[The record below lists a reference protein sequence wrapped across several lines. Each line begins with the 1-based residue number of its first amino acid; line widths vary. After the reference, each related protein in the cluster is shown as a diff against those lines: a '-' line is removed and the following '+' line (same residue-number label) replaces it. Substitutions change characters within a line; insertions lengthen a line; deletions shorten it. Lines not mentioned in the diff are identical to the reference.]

1 MNWMI
6 LPVILVSTV
15 VVLLIISKR
24 KTAETTIRQNNS
36 FYLEEDTS
44 TSAKSILIPES
55 IELKMKEF
63 LYELETAFSS
73 EQYLKK
79 RFIRELEEK
88 YAFFSKRI
96 SLRIS
101 MHPLAKEFLDTYS
114 QLPDLVKQHNDN
126 YISKKKI
133 EYQHSLPVINGNEL
147 DEYQKSAVLSG
158 EENILV
164 NAGAGSGKSTTII
177 GKVKILIEEEAVD
190 PSQILVLSFTKA
202 SALDMNKLLS
212 EVLPEY
218 KIRASTFHSLGSS
231 IIKES
236 TRTSVKVE
244 AGPSDNFLPEF
255 IPYLI
260 SGQSPNSSLFY
271 EFIAIYDN
279 IPEDVNDFFDEQ
291 FREKYNDTSYNYE
304 TLRNQLEKNGGFSKE
319 YETLNKH
326 YVKSV
331 EELVIANYLFLN
343 GVNYEYEKN
352 YAAGRKQGWDCG
364 YGWDRYHP
372 DFYLPDYDIYLE
384 HFGVTKD
391 FKVPWLS
398 DTEGKNYVEKI
409 YKKREIH
416 NHNQTI
422 LIETYSF
429 YNTEGRLVEE
439 LERLLDG
446 LGVKRSTKN
455 LKLLYESESIR
466 NSIAVTNFT
475 SLLSTFMNL
484 FKSSNNSI
492 EIFDDWL
499 HQVRV
504 LPDFIRKRETIFL
517 LIAKEVLIQYKES
530 LEENR
535 KSDFHDMI
543 NQAAEFVS
551 EKRYKSPFTHIIIDE
566 YQDISYS
573 RYHLVNELKKHQDAQ
588 IFAVGDDWQAIYR
601 FAGSDLS
608 LFTDF
613 EKYFGDTD
621 NRNIVKTYRNSQ
633 ELIDTSGKFVMEN
646 PKQTSKQLISDKSLQ
661 HPIIIMDAK
670 KEHYSQILETIFDR
684 IIENHG
690 DNEKIDILFLYRMNK
705 DLGVL
710 NSIKWIKKDNNVL
723 TLINGKYKNIQLMN
737 KTVHSSKGLQAD
749 EVIILNMNDSLNGFP
764 SKREDDE
771 LLRYVNN
778 TRDDFEFEE
787 ERRLFYVALT
797 RTKNHTYIL
806 SDPIKPSVFVEELL
820 DNSNYPAVS
829 HGNQGT
835 EVSAH
840 KTKLKCPKCKV
851 GKLLCGPTKKGTLYY
866 KCTFSRCG
874 FTYFD
879 NTKSPEKFPIYIKC
893 DKCGG
898 YRIKL
903 PGVGKYG
910 DYYKCE
916 YGCGNL
922 NAGQYAGK
930 LED

>member
-1 MNWMI
+1 MNWII
-6 LPVILVSTV
+6 LPIILVSTV
-15 VVLLIISKR
+15 VALLIISKR
-24 KTAETTIRQNNS
+24 KTTETTIRQNNS
-36 FYLEEDTS
+36 FDLEEAAL
-44 TSAKSILIPES
+44 TSAKSIIIPKS

-63 LYELETAFSS
+63 LYELEIAFSS
-73 EQYLKK
+73 EQYMKK

-88 YAFFSKRI
+88 YGFFSKRI

-101 MHPLAKEFLDTYS
+101 KHPLAKEFIETYS
-114 QLPDLVKQHNDN
+114 LMPDLVKHHNEE

-133 EYQHSLPVINGNEL
+133 EYQHSLPVINGHEL
-147 DEYQKSAVLSG
+147 DDYQKAAVLSK

-177 GKVKILIEEEAVD
+177 GKVKILIEEESVD

-218 KIRASTFHSLGSS
+218 KIQASTFHSLGRS
-231 IIKES
+231 IIKE
-236 TRTSVKVE
+236 TTGTSVNVE
-244 AGPSDNFLPEF
+244 PGPSNNFLPSF
-255 IPYLI
+255 ITYLI

-271 EFIAIYDN
+271 EFIALYYN
-279 IPEDVNDFFDEQ
+279 IPEDVNDFFDEK

-304 TLRNQLEKNGGFSKE
+304 TLRNQLAKNGGFSKE

-331 EELVIANYLFLN
+331 EELVLANYLFLN

-352 YAAGRKQGWDCG
+352 YAVGREQGWDYG

-384 HFGVTKD
+384 HFGISKD
-391 FKVPWLS
+391 FKAPWLS
-398 DTEGKNYVEKI
+398 DTEGKHYVENI

-416 NHNQTI
+416 KHNQTT
-422 LIETYSF
+422 LVETYSF

-439 LERLLDG
+439 LEILLDG
-446 LGVKRSTKN
+446 LGIKRSTEN
-455 LKLLYESESIR
+455 LKLLYESESLR
-466 NSIAVTNFT
+466 NSIEVTNFT
-475 SLLSTFMNL
+475 SLLSTFINL

-492 EIFDDWL
+492 EIFDDWF
-499 HQVRV
+499 HQVRA
-504 LPDFIRKRETIFL
+504 LPDFTRKRETIFL
-517 LIAKEVLIQYKES
+517 SIAKEALIQYRES
-530 LEENR
+530 LEKNR
-535 KSDFHDMI
+535 KIDFHDMI

-551 EKRYKSPFTHIIIDE
+551 EKRYKSPFAHIIIDE
-566 YQDISYS
+566 YQDISNS

-601 FAGSDLS
+601 FTGSDLS

-621 NRNIVKTYRNSQ
+621 HRNIVKTYRNSQ
-633 ELIDTSGKFVMEN
+633 ELIDISGKFVMKN

-670 KEHYSQILETIFDR
+670 KERYSQILETIFDQ
-684 IIENHG
+684 IIEDNAG
-690 DNEKIDILFLYRMNK
+690 NEKVEVLFLYRMNK
-705 DLGVL
+705 DLEVL
-710 NSIKWIKKDNNVL
+710 NSVKWIVKAKDGL
-723 TLINGKYKNIQLMN
+723 TLTDGKYKNIHIMN

-764 SKREDDE
+764 NKREDDD

-778 TRDDFEFEE
+778 TKDDFEFEE

-820 DNSNYPAVS
+820 DNSKYPAVS
-829 HGNQGT
+829 HGNQET

-879 NTKSPEKFPIYIKC
+879 NTKSPEKLPIYIKC

-922 NAGQYAGK
+922 NAEQYMND